1 VRRSAYCPSNG
12 RGAEPNLHGTPRM
25 LSIAGPGCYAR
36 PLDELS
42 FSCVIVFG
50 VDMRVTN
57 VSGGSTL
64 GAQNGGD
71 GQQELLCLG
80 QETSGGLGRS

>member
-1 VRRSAYCPSNG
+1 
-12 RGAEPNLHGTPRM
+12 M

-64 GAQNGGD
+64 GAQNVWATEHIANGGD
-71 GQQELLCLG
+71 GQQAHL
-80 QETSGGLGRS
+80 S